1 VIESREFLENRFN
14 ELSAEYENKEISRP
28 AHWGGYV
35 VSPVEIEFWQ
45 GRAGRLHDR
54 ILYSI
59 NEEKKWSKVR
69 LAP

>member
-1 VIESREFLENRFN
+1 M
-14 ELSAEYENKEISRP
+14 
-28 AHWGGYV
+28 HWGGFV
-35 VSPVEIEFWQ
+35 VIPVEIEFWQ

-54 ILYSI
+54 ILYKI